1 MRKFRVFYYI
11 ERNDECTDL
20 EIYIECAS
28 IWDVKET
35 FEKQVRVYKRV
46 YEIIEI

>member
-1 MRKFRVFYYI
+1 MKKFRVYYYT

-20 EIYIECAS
+20 EIDIQCNS
-28 IWDVKET
+28 IWDVKEE

-46 YEIIEI
+46 YEIKEI